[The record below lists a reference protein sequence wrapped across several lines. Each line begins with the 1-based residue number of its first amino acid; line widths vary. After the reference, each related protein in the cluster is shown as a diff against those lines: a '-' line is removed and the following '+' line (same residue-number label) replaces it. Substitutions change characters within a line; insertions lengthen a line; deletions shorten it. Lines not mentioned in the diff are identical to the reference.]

1 MSYNSYE
8 LVIELGGQL
17 LTVSELYCDLS
28 ANVNDVYDVLKDL
41 VATTLL

>member
-8 LVIELGGQL
+8 LVIEIGGQL
-17 LTVSELYCDLS
+17 LTVSELYCDLI
-28 ANVNDVYDVLKDL
+28 ANVNDVFDVLKDL